1 MVWLKNKM
9 HDNWYPSNCKPIYQ
23 YYIPPGET
31 VYLFP
36 LMESRNR
43 ERITLS
49 TSYMPNL
56 QNTMEYQVCNL
67 MQFITIPYHQI
78 VGLRVMAYNTIFIN
92 ISVISWQ
99 SVLLVEEIGVPR
111 ENHRPA
117 TSHWQTLS
125 HNVVSSEWDS
135 ISQC

>member
-1 MVWLKNKM
+1 M

-36 LMESRNR
+36 LMVSRNR

-78 VGLRVMAYNTIFIN
+78 VGLGVRVMAYNTIFIN
-92 ISVISWQ
+92 ISVISCMAVGNRSTQ
-99 SVLLVEEIGVPR
+99 R
-111 ENHRPA
+111 RPPTCCKSLRNFYHIMLYRVHLA
-117 TSHWQTLS
+117 
-125 HNVVSSEWDS
+125 
-135 ISQC
+135 